1 MAKNKEKKKRE
12 KVVYIDDGRTIA
24 DMSGLPTR
32 GFGGKSLSDAAPKK
46 KNEQSETERQFYRST
61 PVWKEHLA
69 TYFAAVRMMFLPM
82 LAVIGMIC
90 IAFLILYI
98 IAQAA

>member
-24 DMSGLPTR
+24 DMSNLPSRGLGR
-32 GFGGKSLSDAAPKK
+32 SLSDAAPKRK
-46 KNEQSETERQFYRST
+46 MSETERQFNRSR
-61 PVWKEHLA
+61 PVWKDQLA

-82 LAVIGMIC
+82 LVVIGILC
-90 IAFLILYI
+90 VAFLLLYLM
-98 IAQAA
+98 AQAA